1 MTIDQEQV
9 KKALD
14 DFENDN
20 YVDSKETLRKEVK
33 QKVNDYLKTNL
44 DMNDDPIDDLEN
56 DNNEEEEDDGLPYWQ
71 VVNYLWVVLYNGTVE

>member
-56 DNNEEEEDDGLPYWQ
+56 DNNDNNDDG
-71 VVNYLWVVLYNGTVE
+71 EE